1 MSEMQSQRPAL
12 LQTQQLQMILAP
24 QLRQSL
30 EMLQLPIL
38 ELRTMIQ
45 KELEQ
50 NPTIE
55 EALQDEP
62 VAADGVAEN
71 AEEEAVPTVAEASP
85 VEPPALEP
93 PAPAREEAKPEALDF
108 DKEFEALAKLDE
120 EWKDCFFQDAQSRP
134 YTSDDAEKRQFMMDS
149 LPQQESLQ
157 EHLIGQ
163 LSLSGLSNGDRQIAE
178 LIIGSINED
187 GYFTTSLDEIA
198 STTNTDLQHLADILS
213 VIQDFHPTGV
223 GARDLRECLLIQ
235 LERLSKADTLA
246 AQIVKDHLDK
256 LGGKKYT
263 NIARALKTTPEEVLQ
278 AARFIATLDPKPG
291 RLYSEDVATYIQP
304 EVVVQKKEGEYIVML
319 NDDQLPHVRISRHYR
334 DLLSNPSTK
343 PEVKSY
349 IRERIR
355 SGAFLIKSIHQRQKT
370 IYRIASEIVK
380 TQTDFLD
387 RGIAELKPLTMAEV
401 ARVVGVHETTVSRA
415 VAGKY
420 MTTPSGVFEM
430 KYFFTPGIKT
440 ADGKEV
446 SNKTVK
452 DMISTLVANE
462 DPDKPLSDQDIMAKL
477 VEKGIQVARRTVA
490 KYRIVLRIPPSHMRK
505 TY

>member
-1 MSEMQSQRPAL
+1 MQSQRPSL

-38 ELRTMIQ
+38 ELRTVIQ

-55 EALQDEP
+55 EVPDPEP
-62 VAADGVAEN
+62 VN
-71 AEEEAVPTVAEASP
+71 AEEEAESAEEPVPTVAEALPIDPSP
-85 VEPPALEP
+85 QEP
-93 PAPAREEAKPEALDF
+93 PAPASEVEKPEALNF
-108 DKEFEALAKLDE
+108 DKEFEVLAKLDE
-120 EWKDCFFQDAQSRP
+120 EWRDYFFQDNQSRP
-134 YTSDDAEKRQFMMDS
+134 YSGDDAEKRQFMLDS

-157 EHLIGQ
+157 EHLINQ
-163 LSLSGLSNGDRQIAE
+163 LNLSGFSDNDRQIAE

-187 GYFTTSLDEIA
+187 GYLTTSLEEMA
-198 STTNTDLQHLADILS
+198 AATSTDPQHLADILS

-235 LERLSKADTLA
+235 LERFSKADTLA
-246 AQIVKDHLDK
+246 GQIVRDHLDK
-256 LGGKKYT
+256 LAGKKYT
-263 NIARALKTTPEEVLQ
+263 DIARTLKTSPEDVLQ

-291 RLYSEDVATYIQP
+291 RLYTEEVATYILP
-304 EVVVQKKEGEYIVML
+304 EVVVRKMEGEYTVLL
-319 NDDQLPHVRISRHYR
+319 NDDQLPHIRISRHYR
-334 DLLSNPSTK
+334 ELLSNPTTK
-343 PEVKSY
+343 AEVKSY

-370 IYRIASEIVK
+370 IHRIASEIVK

-387 RGIAELKPLTMAEV
+387 HGITELRPLTMAEV
-401 ARVVGVHETTVSRA
+401 ARIVGVHETTVSRA

-420 MTTPSGVFEM
+420 MQTPSGIFEM

-440 ADGKEV
+440 ADGREV

-452 DMISTLVANE
+452 DMIATLVANE
-462 DPDKPLSDQDIMAKL
+462 EPDKPLSDQEIMAKL
-477 VEKGIQVARRTVA
+477 TEKGITVARRTVA
-490 KYRIVLRIPPSHMRK
+490 KYRLVLRIPPSHMRK
-505 TY
+505 SY